1 MLVFEIVG
9 GNRLEGEVDL
19 SGAKNASL
27 PILLGSILSD
37 GIVEL
42 ENVPTLLKDI
52 KVIIRIMRRLGADV
66 AVKGSSVTIDPSG
79 LREAVVPAVLASKIR
94 YSLLLLGI
102 LLSRFGKFE
111 LPFPG
116 DRILPA
122 DNIGH

>member
-116 DRILPA
+116 D
-122 DNIGH
+122 